1 MTKGRGGNN
10 GGPWGR
16 GPGTPPPPRGNGNNE
31 DNIEDLIRKS
41 QEKMRGMMPQDGN
54 NRKLIG
60 FGALALVLLWLAQ
73 GFYIVAPEE
82 QGVVL
87 RFGEYNRTTQP
98 GLHYHLPPPIER
110 VYTPAVTRVQR
121 IEIGFRGFE
130 RREQSVPEESLMLTG
145 DENIIDVTFAV
156 QWKVKDAK
164 NFLFNIRNPEATVKD
179 VAESVMREV
188 IGKRPLASA
197 LTEGKQDIED
207 ANRSLMQET
216 LDRYKAGIQIDRVTL
231 LRADP
236 PAAVIESFRDVQA
249 AKADQERLINEAQA
263 YANEILPRARGE
275 AERQVQSAEAYRAE
289 VTNRAEGAAA
299 RFVSVYDEYK
309 NAKDVTK
316 KRLYLE
322 TLEEVMAGMDKVI
335 LGQDGGTG
343 VIPYMALPEI
353 QKRQR
358 NTTSSRKEQQ

>member
-16 GPGTPPPPRGNGNNE
+16 GPSSPPPPRGNNE

-41 QEKMRGMMPQDGN
+41 QERMRGMMPKDGG
-54 NRKLIG
+54 NRKLVG
-60 FGALALVLLWLAQ
+60 FGIAALLLLWLAQ
-73 GFYIVAPEE
+73 GFYVVAPEE
-82 QGVVL
+82 QGVVM
-87 RFGEYNRTTQP
+87 RFGEYHHTTQP
-98 GLHYHLPPPIER
+98 GLHYHLPSPIET
-110 VYTPAVTRVQR
+110 VFTPAVTRVQR

-130 RREQSVPEESLMLTG
+130 GREQSVPEESLMLTG
-145 DENIIDVTFAV
+145 DENIIDVTFVV
-156 QWKVKDAK
+156 QWKIKTSEDGAK
-164 NFLFNIRNPEATVKD
+164 NFLFNIRKPEETVKD

-188 IGKRPLASA
+188 IGKRPLTSA

-207 ANRSLMQET
+207 ANRRLMQET

-289 VTNRAEGAAA
+289 VTNRAQGAAA
-299 RFVSVYDEYK
+299 RFISIYDEYK

-322 TLEEVMAGMDKVI
+322 TLEDIMQGMDKVI
-335 LGQDGGTG
+335 LGTDGNG
-343 VIPYMALPEI
+343 VVPYMALPEI
-353 QKRQR
+353 TKRNR
-358 NTTSSRKEQQ
+358 ATSKKEQ

>member
-1 MTKGRGGNN
+1 MNKGRGGNS

-16 GPGTPPPPRGNGNNE
+16 GPNTPPPPRGNND
-31 DNIEDLIRKS
+31 DNIEQLIRKS
-41 QEKMRGMMPQDGN
+41 QERMRGMMPTDGGN
-54 NRKLIG
+54 GKLIG
-60 FGALALVLLWLAQ
+60 LGVAALALLWLAQ
-73 GFYIVAPEE
+73 GIYVVAPEE

-87 RFGEYNRTTQP
+87 RFGEYHRTTQP
-98 GLHYHLPPPIER
+98 GLHYHLPAPFEK
-110 VYTPAVTRVQR
+110 VFTPAVTRVQR

-130 RREQSVPEESLMLTG
+130 GREQTVPEESLMLTG
-145 DENIIDVTFAV
+145 DENIIDITFTV
-156 QWKVKDAK
+156 QWKISDAK

-188 IGKRPLASA
+188 IGKRPLTSA

-207 ANRSLMQET
+207 ANRKLLQET
-216 LDRYKAGIQIDRVTL
+216 LDSYNAGIQIDRVTL

-275 AERQVQSAEAYRAE
+275 AERQLQEAEAYRAE
-289 VTNRAEGAAA
+289 VTNRAEGDAS
-299 RFVSVYDEYK
+299 RFVSVYNEYR
-309 NAKDVTK
+309 NAKDITK

-322 TLEEVMAGMDKVI
+322 TLEDIMKGMDKVI
-335 LGQDGGTG
+335 LGNDQNG
-343 VIPYMALPEI
+343 VVPYMALPEI
-353 QKRQR
+353 QKRSKQ
-358 NTTSSRKEQQ
+358 NAAAKKE